1 MIKHEL
7 HGQEGLLT
15 VTVTGPLEAKD
26 FAELAAQVDPYL
38 EKHGTLKGLM
48 IITGEFP
55 DWADF
60 EGLLSHFRFVRAHHE
75 RIQRVALVTDSGA
88 IATAEKVA
96 DHFVDAE
103 LQHFAMDEKEEARHW
118 LLGND

>member
-1 MIKHEL
+1 MI
-7 HGQEGLLT
+7 
-15 VTVTGPLEAKD
+15 V
-26 FAELAAQVDPYL
+26 
-38 EKHGTLKGLM
+38 
-48 IITGEFP
+48 TGEFP

-60 EGLLSHFRFVRAHHE
+60 ESLLSHFRFVRAHHE
-75 RIQRVALVTDSGA
+75 RIQRVALVSDSGA

-103 LQHFAMDEKEEARHW
+103 LKHFSMDEKEEARHW

>member
-7 HGQEGLLT
+7 HGQQSLLT
-15 VTVTGPLEAKD
+15 VTVTGPLEASD
-26 FAELAAQVDPYL
+26 FVELAEQIDPYL
-38 EKHGTLKGLM
+38 AKHGTLKGLM

-75 RIQRVALVTDSGA
+75 RIRRVALVSNSGA
-88 IATAEKVA
+88 IASAEKVA

-103 LQHFAMDEKEEARHW
+103 LEHFSMDEKEEARHW